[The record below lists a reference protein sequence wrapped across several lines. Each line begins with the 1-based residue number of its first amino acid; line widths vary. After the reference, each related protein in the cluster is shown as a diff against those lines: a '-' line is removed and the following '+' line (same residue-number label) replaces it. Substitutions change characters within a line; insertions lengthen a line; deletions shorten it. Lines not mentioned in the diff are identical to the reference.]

1 MQQGIL
7 QRNLVIDLSI
17 ALKKFDKLKKDQEN
31 RLKVLERDAEK
42 AQRAELISR
51 NIEDVENVL
60 NAVNDALASGMA
72 WDDLE
77 SMISEEK
84 RRGNPVAKFI
94 SSLDLKNNQVTIKL
108 TPKEDVEIEETSGE
122 EVVVKKHKPIDIPA
136 RFGFIGD
143 AVSLSPERLC
153 AC

>member
-1 MQQGIL
+1 M
-7 QRNLVIDLSI
+7 
-17 ALKKFDKLKKDQEN
+17 
-31 RLKVLERDAEK
+31 LERDAEK
-42 AQRAELISR
+42 AQRAELIS

-77 SMISEEK
+77 SMISEEEE
-84 RRGNPVAKFI
+84 RQSVIKFI

-122 EVVVKKHKPIDIPA
+122 EVVVKNTNRSTYRSIWVY
-136 RFGFIGD
+136 RCE
-143 AVSLSPERLC
+143 L
-153 AC
+153 